1 MKKLLLG
8 IGVLLVVTGCC
19 GKFGNCGCNGCDDC
33 GCGSCKIDMVKKAKN
48 V

>member
-19 GKFGNCGCNGCDDC
+19 GKFGNCGCGCDDC